1 MESTNL
7 RRRAKLIAK
16 QCVMRN
22 LMQVMGAVLV
32 CMLPL
37 MLTTSLVN
45 NYLLTTG
52 KVLLPMVLYLGS
64 ILLLVL
70 PLLYGVMAFLSEL
83 LLVGNASI
91 LCAFDTLTSISLYL
105 RSMRLG
111 ICIFVRTVLWLS
123 IPFGVTTA
131 YIYMVVSQNPQAAGQ
146 PEFFFQMVSQ
156 AVGLYTIIS
165 IPFTARV
172 LCYLGAYPLM
182 MRDPNLGAWQATRQS
197 VRTLRGHWKAMIV
210 FLVSFLGWELF
221 GVWTMGIG
229 MLFYWGYLLSAFLIY
244 FQTVE
249 QGDASPP
256 KEDNIQ

>member
-1 MESTNL
+1 M
-7 RRRAKLIAK
+7 RRRAKQIAK

-22 LMQVMGAVLV
+22 LMQVMGAILV

-52 KVLLPMVLYLGS
+52 EVLLPLLLYLGS
-64 ILLLVL
+64 VLLLVL
-70 PLLYGVMAFLSEL
+70 PLLYGVMAYLSEL

-91 LCAFDTLTSISLYL
+91 LCAFDTLTSIPQYL
-105 RSMRLG
+105 RSLRLG
-111 ICIFVRTVLWLS
+111 VCIFVRTVLWLC
-123 IPFGVTTA
+123 IPFGITTA
-131 YIYMVVSQNPQAAGQ
+131 YIYMVVNQNPQAAGE
-146 PEFFFQMVSQ
+146 PEFFLQMVSQ

-182 MRDPNLGAWQATRQS
+182 LRNADLGAWQATKQS
-197 VRTLRGHWKAMIV
+197 VRTLKGHWKAMIV
-210 FLVSFLGWELF
+210 FLVSFFGWQLF
-221 GVWTMGIG
+221 GIWTMGIG
-229 MLFYWGYLLSAFLIY
+229 MLFYWGYLLSAFLVY

-249 QGDASPP
+249 QGADFPP
-256 KEDNIQ
+256 KADDMQ